1 MINVLLFT
9 SRNCSPC
16 KIFKPILKDF
26 MVDSIDYDLNFSEYS
41 SEKEEDESLFKN
53 YGIRNVPAL
62 VVYNDS
68 NSKNKIYTHFGAKR
82 KTELVDIFSIFGEI
96 DEH

>member
-41 SEKEEDESLFKN
+41 SEKEEDEDLFKN

-62 VVYNDS
+62 VVYDDS
-68 NSKNKIYTHFGAKR
+68 NFENKIYTYFGAKR
-82 KTELVDIFSIFGEI
+82 KRELIDIFSIFGEV
-96 DEH
+96 DED